1 MPVHFLYK
9 SLQPDELT
17 ALYAAANVCFICSTR
32 DGLNL
37 VCYEYVACH
46 DHKDIGKTTPGVLVL
61 SEFAGASTTLK
72 GCITV
77 NPWDKTRC
85 AEGVARAVTMDS
97 HEAAERLKQ
106 LRNTVDRQTRFV

>member
-17 ALYAAANVCFICSTR
+17 ALYTAADACFISSTR

-46 DHKDIGKTTPGVLVL
+46 DQDNAARVAPGVLVL
-61 SEFAGASTTLK
+61 SAFAGASTILK

-77 NPWDKTRC
+77 NPWDTARC
-85 AEGVARAVTMDS
+85 AEGVAQAVTIS
-97 HEAAERLKQ
+97 SPEARDRMKQ
-106 LRNTVDRQTRFV
+106 LKRTVDQQTR